1 MDGTQVAETI
11 ETRVIGI
18 SRLDLRPLLGNGAI
32 PFKRIEPVLP
42 IVIVDEI
49 FFFLFFFFSI
59 PRRGKKGKWDLSSCA
74 VHFLLCELCARVD
87 SISRDVL
94 APPKC
99 GSKW

>member
-32 PFKRIEPVLP
+32 PFKRIEPVSP

-49 FFFLFFFFSI
+49 FFFSI